1 MIQSINGIDPVK
13 DRTAYVHSA
22 AVVIGDVTLK
32 KESSVWP
39 GAVVRGDLSHIEIGE
54 RTNIQDG
61 CLLHTTHLP
70 LIIGDDVT
78 VGHGAILHSCDIGAG
93 TLIGMGAIVL
103 DAAKIGENCI
113 IGAGTL
119 IPPGKVIPPR
129 SVVMGNPFK
138 ITRNVTNEDLA
149 NNAEGVAHYVQQI
162 KNYIKTGIIR

>member
-1 MIQSINGIDPVK
+1 MIQSINGVDPAK

>member
-1 MIQSINGIDPVK
+1 MIQSINGVDPAK

-162 KNYIKTGIIR
+162 KNYIKTGVIR

>member
-1 MIQSINGIDPVK
+1 MIQSINGADPAK

-70 LIIGDDVT
+70 LIIGNDVT

>member
-1 MIQSINGIDPVK
+1 MIQSINGVDPAK

-70 LIIGDDVT
+70 LIIGNDVT

>member
-1 MIQSINGIDPVK
+1 MIQSINGIDPAK

-22 AVVIGDVTLK
+22 AVVIGDVILK
-32 KESSVWP
+32 AEASVWP
-39 GAVVRGDLSHIEIGE
+39 GAVVRGDLARIEIGK

-78 VGHGAILHSCDIGAG
+78 VGHGAILHSCDIGSS
-93 TLIGMGAIVL
+93 TLIGMGAIIL
-103 DAAKIGENCI
+103 DAAKIGENCV

-119 IPPGKVIPPR
+119 IPGGKIIPPG
-129 SVVMGNPFK
+129 SVVMGNPFRIARDTTK
-138 ITRNVTNEDLA
+138 EDLE

>member
-1 MIQSINGIDPVK
+1 MIQSINGVDPAK

-70 LIIGDDVT
+70 LIIGNDVT

-93 TLIGMGAIVL
+93 TLIGIGAIVL

>member
-1 MIQSINGIDPVK
+1 MIQSINGVDPAK

-70 LIIGDDVT
+70 LIIGNDVT

-119 IPPGKVIPPR
+119 IPPGKVIPAR

>member
-1 MIQSINGIDPVK
+1 MIQAINGIDPAK

-22 AVVIGDVTLK
+22 AVVIGDVILK
-32 KESSVWP
+32 AESSVWP
-39 GAVVRGDLSHIEIGE
+39 CAVVRGDLARIEIGK

-70 LIIGDDVT
+70 LIIGDNVT
-78 VGHGAILHSCDIGAG
+78 VGHGAILHSCDIGNN

-119 IPPGKVIPPR
+119 IPGGKVIPPG
-129 SVVMGNPFK
+129 SLVMGNPYR
-138 ITRNVTNEDLA
+138 IVRDVTQEDLQHSA
-149 NNAEGVAHYVQQI
+149 QGVAHYVEQI
-162 KNYIKTGIIR
+162 KSYVKTGIIR

>member
-1 MIQSINGIDPVK
+1 MIQSINGVDPAK

-70 LIIGDDVT
+70 LIIGNDVT

-119 IPPGKVIPPR
+119 IPPDKVIPPR

>member
-1 MIQSINGIDPVK
+1 MIQSINGADPAK

>member
-1 MIQSINGIDPVK
+1 MIQAISGKDPGR

-22 AVVIGDVTLK
+22 AVVIGDVTLR

-39 GAVVRGDLSHIEIGE
+39 CAVVRGDVAHIDIGE

-70 LIIGDDVT
+70 MIIGNDVT
-78 VGHGAILHSCDIGAG
+78 VGHGAILHSCDIGDG
-93 TLIGMGAIVL
+93 SSIGMGAIIL
-103 DAAKIGENCI
+103 DAAKIGRNCI

-119 IPPGKVIPPR
+119 IPGGNVIPDN
-129 SVVMGNPFK
+129 SVVYGNPYK
-138 ITRNVTNEDLA
+138 IVRSTTQDEIKS
-149 NNAEGVAHYVQQI
+149 NAERVARYIQQS

>member
-1 MIQSINGIDPVK
+1 MIQSINGVDPAK

-70 LIIGDDVT
+70 LIIGNDVT
-78 VGHGAILHSCDIGAG
+78 VGHGAILHSCDIGEG

>member
-1 MIQSINGIDPVK
+1 MIQSINGVDPVK

-70 LIIGDDVT
+70 LIIGNDVT

>member
-1 MIQSINGIDPVK
+1 MIQSINGVDPVK

-22 AVVIGDVTLK
+22 AVVIGDVTLR

-70 LIIGDDVT
+70 LIIGNDVT

>member
-1 MIQSINGIDPVK
+1 MIQSINGADPAK

-162 KNYIKTGIIR
+162 KSYIKTGIIR

>member
-1 MIQSINGIDPVK
+1 MIQSINGVDPAK
-13 DRTAYVHSA
+13 DRTAYVHAA